1 METVNSY
8 VFSILTGGRPFDSF
22 NCHVV
27 AEGRF
32 IIKNISFRTVVAAMF
47 ASYYMY
53 VFNISYQEGCPASL
67 EFIQRYTDYS
77 LTSHLINNI
86 II

>member
-1 METVNSY
+1 METVKSY
-8 VFSILTGGRPFDSF
+8 VFSILTGGRPFDSI

-32 IIKNISFRTVVAAMF
+32 IIKNISFRTAVAAMF
-47 ASYYMY
+47 ASYH
-53 VFNISYQEGCPASL
+53 VFDISYQEGCPASL